1 MKLFAIDPDTKK
13 SGGAMYEDGK
23 LTGLL
28 NFTLSEYIEMLP
40 LLAQEGAILVIE
52 DANLINAIYA
62 DKVNKKPR
70 NLTPQQW
77 ERVKLKKAQ
86 SVGMIKR
93 QCSVMIE
100 LAHAYDIKEVVTY
113 KPRQGNWAG
122 VTKTVNN
129 KQGVA
134 LLKKHTGWGK
144 VSNNETRSAAFFG
157 WLHLNKGV

>member
-1 MKLFAIDPDTKK
+1 MSKVFAIDPDTKK

-40 LLAQEGAILVIE
+40 LLAQEEAVIAIE
-52 DANLINAIYA
+52 DANLIDAIYA
-62 DKVNKKPR
+62 DKVNRKPR

-86 SVGMIKR
+86 NVGMIKR

-100 LAHAYDIKEVVTY
+100 LAKAYGVEVKPY
-113 KPRQGNWAG
+113 KARRGNWAG
-122 VTKTVNN
+122 NTKTVNN
-129 KQGVA
+129 KQGAA
-134 LLKKHTGWGK
+134 LLKKHTGWSK
-144 VSNNETRSAAFFG
+144 ASNNETRSAAFFG
-157 WLHLNKGV
+157 WIHLNKGV